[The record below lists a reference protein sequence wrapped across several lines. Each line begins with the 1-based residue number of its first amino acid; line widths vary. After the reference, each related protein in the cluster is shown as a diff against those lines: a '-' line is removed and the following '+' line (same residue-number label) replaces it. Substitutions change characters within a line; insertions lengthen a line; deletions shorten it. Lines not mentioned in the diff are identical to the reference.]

1 MKQIKL
7 ILGLLF
13 IVVLAGSCK
22 KEEITPVEDAALPV
36 LVTKIITTNV
46 DGQKTTRLYA
56 YDGQKIKNITETSD
70 AGTTIFT
77 YTYTGS
83 DISKIVETVD
93 GVVVKSQSFIHAA
106 GKLLMWSENY
116 ETDSESCFYCETV
129 ATVDYNADG
138 SQTVKYYDYYD
149 TPDQILKKTIHVN
162 VINSA
167 SIHELTGM
175 DPDGNGQTILYGK
188 NKPNPHKNII
198 GWNYLKLIDPQL
210 YAEEV
215 VTGFLDYENN
225 EHVSGGQN
233 SYQYNAANFPISC
246 TYGVNT
252 AGNVDEGSR
261 VFYYNQ

>member
-13 IVVLAGSCK
+13 IGVLAGSCK
-22 KEEITPVEDAALPV
+22 KEEITPDEDTTLPV

-56 YDGQKIKNITETSD
+56 YDGQKIKNIKETSD

-77 YTYTGS
+77 YTYTGN

-93 GVVVKSQSFIHAA
+93 GIVVKSQSFIHAA

-138 SQTVKYYDYYD
+138 SQTVKYYDYYN
-149 TPDQILKKTIHVN
+149 TPDQVLKKTIHVN
-162 VINSA
+162 EST
-167 SIHELTGM
+167 SFHEFTVM
-175 DPDGNGQTILYGK
+175 DPDGNGQTIVYGK

-198 GWNYLKLIDPQL
+198 GWNYLKIIDPHL

-215 VTGFLDYENN
+215 LIGFLDYENN

-233 SYQYNAANFPISC
+233 IYQYNAANFPISC
-246 TYGVNT
+246 TYVVNT
-252 AGNVDEGSR
+252 AGIVDEGSR
-261 VFYYNQ
+261 AFYYNQ

>member
-13 IVVLAGSCK
+13 IGVLAVSCK
-22 KEEITPVEDAALPV
+22 KEEITPDEDTTLPV
-36 LVTKIITTNV
+36 LVTKIITTHV
-46 DGQKTTRLYA
+46 DGQQITRLYA
-56 YDGQKIKNITETSD
+56 YDGKKIKSITETSD

-77 YTYTGS
+77 YTYTGN

-93 GVVVKSQSFIHAA
+93 GVVVKSQSFLHAA

-129 ATVDYNADG
+129 ATVDYNSDG
-138 SQTVKYYDYYD
+138 SQTVKYYDNYD

-162 VINSA
+162 YNA
-167 SIHELTGM
+167 SSNELSIM
-175 DPDGNGQTILYGK
+175 DPDGNGQTIVYGK
-188 NKPNPHKNII
+188 NKLNPHKNII
-198 GWNYLKLIDPQL
+198 GWNYLRLIDPHL

-215 VTGFLDYENN
+215 VTGFLDYVNN

-233 SYQYNAANFPISC
+233 SYQYNAANFQISC

-252 AGNVDEGSR
+252 VGNSDEGSKA
-261 VFYYNQ
+261 FFYNQ